1 MPYGLATYFQL
12 SPPMV
17 SLSHCT
23 VQVPVTGQLYAG
35 WTYDY
40 LYRVRAVRAWNSINF
55 LNFPSRAV
63 LSVTTCRKYK
73 LIKLPVN
80 CRSNSGISSHSIA
93 SLRMANGLTQPGKIG
108 QIWPGQIRTPG
119 TKADKSLPSSV
130 HRAPQASRP

>member
-17 SLSHCT
+17 SLSHYT

-40 LYRVRAVRAWNSINF
+40 VYRVRAVRAWNSI
-55 LNFPSRAV
+55 NFPSRAV

-80 CRSNSGISSHSIA
+80 
-93 SLRMANGLTQPGKIG
+93 
-108 QIWPGQIRTPG
+108 
-119 TKADKSLPSSV
+119 
-130 HRAPQASRP
+130 

>member
-12 SPPMV
+12 FPPMV

-23 VQVPVTGQLYAG
+23 VEVPVTGQLYAG

-40 LYRVRAVRAWNSINF
+40 LYRVRAVRAGNTINF
-55 LNFPSRAV
+55 FNFPSRAV
-63 LSVTTCRKYK
+63 LSATTCRKYK

-80 CRSNSGISSHSIA
+80 RRNNDGISGHSIA
-93 SLRMANGLTQPGKIG
+93 PLQMANGSAQPEKIV

-119 TKADKSLPSSV
+119 KKADKSLPSSV
-130 HRAPQASRP
+130 HRAPQASLP